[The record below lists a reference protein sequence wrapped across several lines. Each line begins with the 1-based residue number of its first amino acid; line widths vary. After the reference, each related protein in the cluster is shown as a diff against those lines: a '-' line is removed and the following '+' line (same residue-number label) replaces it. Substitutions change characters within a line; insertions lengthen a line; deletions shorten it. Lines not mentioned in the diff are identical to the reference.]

1 MPTRLYMEITPMWSV
16 IADIKGKIQKSMEGT
31 RQGLIDFSVMVAS
44 ELLENAIKYGVV
56 NHEISYVGLDFY
68 MENNTITIHVRNGID
83 PTTDLTTFKAV
94 MNKIK
99 TSTVKSD
106 LYIQRLQEILE
117 NPAESGSQLGLYRI
131 VSEGNFDLDYKVT
144 DRVLEITASRKMD

>member
-44 ELLENAIKYGVV
+44 ELLENAIKYGVI

-68 MENNTITIHVRNGID
+68 MENSTITINVRNGID
-83 PTTDLTTFKAV
+83 ATTDLTAFKTV

-99 TSTVKSD
+99 TSAVKSD

-117 NPAESGSQLGLYRI
+117 NPSESGSQLGLFRI
-131 VSEGNFDLDYKVT
+131 VSEGNFDLDYKIT
-144 DRVLEITASRKMD
+144 DKVLEITATRKMD